1 VATSPSDALSEGVPD
16 VGQAVRALRL
26 RRKWTLKEVSVATG
40 LSQSFLSQLEL
51 GRSNA
56 SLQSLQRIAKALD
69 VQVAELFRKDGFEEV
84 VLRRADRPTL
94 AYGILGRKHLLTPQT
109 SQNLEIFMGEFQAGG
124 STGEEQYTHGDSEEL
139 FLVMKGK
146 VDLHLGEDIHVLEAG
161 DRAIYKSSVPH
172 KTVNVSDEPA
182 EVLWVI
188 SPPSF

>member
-1 VATSPSDALSEGVPD
+1 MAHAPIDAPDEGVPD

-26 RRKWTLKEVSVATG
+26 RRKWTLKEVSLATG

-56 SLQSLQRIAKALD
+56 SLQSLQRIAAALG
-69 VQVAELFRKDGFEEV
+69 VQVAELFRRDGFEEV

-109 SQNLEIFMGEFQAGG
+109 AQNLEIFLGEFEAGG
-124 STGEEQYTHGDSEEL
+124 STGEELYTHGDSEEL
-139 FLVMKGK
+139 FLVMKGR
-146 VDLHLGEDIHVLEAG
+146 VDLYLGEAIHALDAG
-161 DRAIYKSSVPH
+161 DRAIYRSSVPH
-172 KTVNVSDEPA
+172 KTVNASDEPA